1 MNAFSFACCNWLCL
15 PLQPGSLLFSKCFQF
30 PISMTI
36 HGAALFHFY
45 RFINDANENKLAEI
59 RQ

>member
-1 MNAFSFACCNWLCL
+1 MLSHLHVVIGFVCHFSLAVC
-15 PLQPGSLLFSKCFQF
+15 SLANVCQF